1 MAEKRKS
8 YPHNA
13 DTVFACVKKICASS
27 FTIKNVDESVRRII
41 MTTGPSLLSYG
52 ETIEVIVQP
61 EENDKALVY
70 VKSAPKAFFNI
81 TAQSTAERNIQKIY
95 QMLDNALE

>member
-13 DTVFACVKKICASS
+13 DTVFACVKKISASS
-27 FTIKNVDESVRRII
+27 FTVKNVDESIRRII
-41 MTTGPSLLSYG
+41 LSTSPSLFSYG

-61 EENDKALVY
+61 EENNKALVY

-81 TAQSTAERNIQKIY
+81 TAESAAERNIQKIY